1 MMLLL
6 LAQYSIEII
15 FLVKP
20 LVSVLIRYE
29 INYAWFRTV
38 KIFQRSA

>member
-20 LVSVLIRYE
+20 LVSVLIGYE
-29 INYAWFRTV
+29 INYA
-38 KIFQRSA
+38 